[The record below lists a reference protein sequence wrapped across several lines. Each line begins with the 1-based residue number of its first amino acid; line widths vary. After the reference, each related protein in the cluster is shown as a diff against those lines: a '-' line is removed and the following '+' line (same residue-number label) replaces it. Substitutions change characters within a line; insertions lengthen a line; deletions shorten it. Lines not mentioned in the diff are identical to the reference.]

1 VEIHPDTG
9 KSLNIPDGD
18 WVWIETKEDR
28 VKMRAKYFNGIAE
41 DVVCAQHAWWFPEKD
56 ALEYGWKESNVN
68 HLSGDM
74 EYDPDTGS
82 ESLKSVLCKIYPIN

>member
-56 ALEYGWKESNVN
+56 APEYGWKESNVN
-68 HLSGDM
+68 LSLATWSM
-74 EYDPDTGS
+74 IRTRVRNRSRVSYARYI
-82 ESLKSVLCKIYPIN
+82 L